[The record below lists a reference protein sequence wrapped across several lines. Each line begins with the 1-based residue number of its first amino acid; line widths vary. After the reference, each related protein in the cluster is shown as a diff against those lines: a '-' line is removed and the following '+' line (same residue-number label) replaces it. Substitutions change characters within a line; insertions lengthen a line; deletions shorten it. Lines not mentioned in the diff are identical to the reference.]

1 MKGDQS
7 EGVDERGGVMVHQS
21 KGVGGWREGV
31 RVRCHGQWCSK
42 WGQPMGSIQ
51 EKDASHSQGS
61 LTVSSC
67 GSGWPP
73 LSSCSSSRWQW
84 LGPLLLPSRW
94 CAGTSAHALLSHSW
108 DLQS

>member
-1 MKGDQS
+1 
-7 EGVDERGGVMVHQS
+7 MVHQS
-21 KGVGGWREGV
+21 KGVDGV

-42 WGQPMGSIQ
+42 WGQQQMGSIQ
-51 EKDASHSQGS
+51 EKDVSHSQGS

-94 CAGTSAHALLSHSW
+94 CAGTSAHALLRYQLTRCKHDK
-108 DLQS
+108 DLQVETSC